1 MRTLRRLSPSF
12 LLVPLCLALAPAAD
26 EVGFHPKADL
36 ELAKKLEIE
45 LEPEIRN
52 VTFSM
57 NGQDMGEGI
66 KEVLGKSALV
76 NLSVEVK
83 DTYAKTKNG
92 RIEELVR
99 AFDKVGLH
107 AEFDDDSNDVNALEK
122 ISTPKVRFVW
132 DEKASEY
139 TRSFEGGSGDDKLIA
154 ALEAD
159 MDVTALL
166 PGKSVSS
173 GDTWDVAGTKL
184 GGLFLPGGMFQ
195 FGDDEDASSPKV
207 DTDKIEKMLAEA
219 FEKFKATCTYKG
231 TSEKEGAKLGAIDF
245 EFDDKIE
252 LNLGD
257 LLHDALS
264 EQMGGDDVE
273 LELRVSLTL
282 KGHGTLTWD
291 MAAGHVHELDMQAD
305 ISING
310 SFSMHGEQEGQ
321 EMSLEASIEAGGPGT
336 WKMTVE

>member
-1 MRTLRRLSPSF
+1 MRTLRRLSPTF
-12 LLVPLCLALAPAAD
+12 LLAPLCLALAPAAD
-26 EVGFHPKADL
+26 EVSFHPKADL

-76 NLSVEVK
+76 NLSVEAK
-83 DTYAKTKNG
+83 DTYAKTKDG

-107 AEFDDDSNDVNALEK
+107 AEFDDESSDINALEK
-122 ISTPKVRFVW
+122 VATPKVRFVW
-132 DEKASEY
+132 DEKSSEY
-139 TRSFEGGSGDDKLIA
+139 TRSFEGGSGDDKIIA

-173 GDTWDVAGTKL
+173 GDQWEVAGTKL
-184 GGLFLPGGMFQ
+184 GGLFLPGGMFE
-195 FGDDEDASSPKV
+195 FGDDEGGDSPKIE
-207 DTDKIEKMLAEA
+207 TDKIEKMLAAA

-231 TSEKEGAKLGAIDF
+231 TSEKESLKLGAIDF

-252 LNLGD
+252 LDVGD
-257 LLHDALS
+257 LLHEAMS
-264 EQMGGDDVE
+264 EQLGGEDVE
-273 LELRVSLTL
+273 LELRLSLTL

-291 MAAGHVHELDMQAD
+291 MAAGHVHELDMQAE
-305 ISING
+305 IVIHG
-310 SFSMHGEQEGQ
+310 SFSMHGEQDGQ
-321 EMSLEASIEAGGPGT
+321 EMSLEASVEAGGPGT